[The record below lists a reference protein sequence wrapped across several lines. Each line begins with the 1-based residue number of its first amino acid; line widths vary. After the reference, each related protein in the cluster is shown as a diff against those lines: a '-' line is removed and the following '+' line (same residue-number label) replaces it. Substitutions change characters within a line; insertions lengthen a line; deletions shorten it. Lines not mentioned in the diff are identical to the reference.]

1 MYIDELVLEITRR
14 CNIEC
19 RHCLRGKAQSRN
31 MSFETIRQ
39 TLKGVSSIGNITFTG
54 GEPCLAVDRIRY
66 FTDYVR
72 GWNIDVNNFYVITNG
87 KIASTSLK
95 DALIKLSWLC
105 QGEGNS
111 LQISQDQFHKELGYS
126 QWPAKELYDD
136 LPFFYGDARQTR
148 IEWPID
154 EGLAFSNGLGVRS
167 PNINHPVI
175 NPEIKGVEGTVYV
188 NVNGDVIPCCDM
200 SYANQELEKI
210 GSVYDKPIFDI
221 VKQYADQ
228 LQEV

>member
-1 MYIDELVLEITRR
+1 
-14 CNIEC
+14 
-19 RHCLRGKAQSRN
+19 
-31 MSFETIRQ
+31 MSYETIRQ
-39 TLKGVSSIGNITFTG
+39 TLKGVSRIGTITFTG
-54 GEPCLAVDRIRY
+54 GEPSLAVDRIRY
-66 FTDYVR
+66 FTDYVK

-95 DALIKLSWLC
+95 DALIKLSWWC
-105 QGEGNS
+105 QGGDNY
-111 LQISQDQFHKELGYS
+111 LCISQDQFHKELGYS

-136 LPFFYGDARQTR
+136 LPFFDGNARQTK
-148 IEWPID
+148 IEWPLN
-154 EGLAFSNGLGVRS
+154 EGLAFENGIGVRS
-167 PNINHPVI
+167 ADMDHPVI
-175 NPEIKGVEGTVYV
+175 QEDGVEGTVYV